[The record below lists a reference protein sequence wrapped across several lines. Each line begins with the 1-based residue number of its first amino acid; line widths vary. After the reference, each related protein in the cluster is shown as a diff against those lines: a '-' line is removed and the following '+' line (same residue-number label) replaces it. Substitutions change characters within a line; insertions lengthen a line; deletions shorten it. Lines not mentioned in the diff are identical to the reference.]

1 MISLDEAIKRAEE
14 VAEVHRSNARTYED
28 MMVFKQSTKCNT
40 QAGYYEELM
49 KECIECAN
57 EHQQFAEWLKEL
69 KQLREET
76 KGIPVSERPPE
87 NGKEV
92 FIYMDQSPYLAT
104 YEDGEWQTDTFTIDP
119 EYEPTEWWELPKPYK
134 AES

>member
-14 VAEVHRSNARTYED
+14 VAEGQRSNARTYED
-28 MMVFKQSTKCNT
+28 MMIFKQTIKHDT
-40 QAGYYEELM
+40 EAKHFEELM
-49 KECIECAN
+49 NECIECADK
-57 EHQQFAEWLKEL
+57 HQQFADWLKEL
-69 KQLREET
+69 KQLRGQT

-119 EYEPTEWWELPKPYK
+119 EYEPTTWWELPKPYK

>member
-1 MISLDEAIKRAEE
+1 MISLDETIELFEKKAEE
-14 VAEVHRSNARTYED
+14 KRINAHMHED
-28 MMVFKQSTKCNT
+28 MMVYKQSIKCNT
-40 QAGYYEELM
+40 QAKYYKETMNEYIEL
-49 KECIECAN
+49 AN
-57 EHQQFAEWLKEL
+57 EFQQLANWLKEL
-69 KQLREET
+69 KQLREQT
-76 KGIPVSERPPE
+76 RGVPVSERPPE